1 MLVKLN
7 FMAWYNIFRKSG
19 EPEQAV
25 ADEFDFLA
33 AIVRFASIKERSS
46 AFYQKHRL
54 VVDQALEFVHTLR
67 AESRDLGFM
76 LTGSGVPVANVAQT
90 VRGRIGGLSLSPK
103 AQECVETGARDVV
116 TKFGPILADL
126 SRPAYLDECKWI
138 VKSACDTSR
147 PVLAEAGAD

>member
-1 MLVKLN
+1 MMVELN

-54 VVDQALEFVHTLR
+54 VVDQALEFVNGLR

-76 LTGSGVPVANVAQT
+76 LTGSGIPLAKVAQT
-90 VRGRIGGLSLSPK
+90 VRDRIGGLSLSLK
-103 AQECVETGARDVV
+103 AQESVDTGARELV
-116 TKFGPILADL
+116 TTFGPILADL

-138 VKSACDTSR
+138 IKSACATSA
-147 PVLAEAGAD
+147 PALA